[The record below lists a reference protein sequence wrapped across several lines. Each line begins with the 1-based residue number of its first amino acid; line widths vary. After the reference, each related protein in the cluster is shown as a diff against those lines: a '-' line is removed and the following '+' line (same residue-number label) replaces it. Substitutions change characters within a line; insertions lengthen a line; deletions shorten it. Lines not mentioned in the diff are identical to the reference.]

1 MAGAACQEDGERGDD
16 EGHERRKAQQRFHR
30 IPLWELAHGGASDGY
45 AEQTLQ
51 AEPHIVLM
59 RV

>member
-16 EGHERRKAQQRFHR
+16 EAHERREAQQRFHR
-30 IPLWELAHGGASDGY
+30 IPLWELANGEASDGY
-45 AEQTLQ
+45 AEQTSQ

-59 RV
+59 RI